1 VFRVKLRSFSRENAG
16 QDLAEFCL
24 ITALVALVGLAIFV
38 HLSGG
43 VQAIWGGANNS
54 LVAGQGA
61 SGGTGATGTS
71 SAAGGG
77 APASTG
83 NAPAAGGGAPA
94 STGNA
99 PAAGGGGSAADNR

>member
-1 VFRVKLRSFSRENAG
+1 MFRVKLRSFSRENAG

-38 HLSGG
+38 HISGG
-43 VQAIWGGANNS
+43 VQAIWGGASNS

-61 SGGTGATGTS
+61 SGATGTTGT
-71 SAAGGG
+71 AAGGG

-83 NAPAAGGGAPA
+83 SVPA
-94 STGNA
+94 STGSV
-99 PAAGGGGSAADNR
+99 PAKGDGGSSARDR

>member
-1 VFRVKLRSFSRENAG
+1 VFRVKLRSFFTENAG
-16 QDLAEFCL
+16 QDLAEVCL

-43 VQAIWGGANNS
+43 VQAIWNGASNS

-61 SGGTGATGTS
+61 SSGPSGSDATGTGT
-71 SAAGGG
+71 AAGGG

-83 NAPAAGGGAPA
+83 SAPAAG
-94 STGNA
+94 N
-99 PAAGGGGSAADNR
+99 GGSAAGNR